1 MVKADGRKIA
11 EYGLAR
17 VAGGVPIW
25 PQGIEPTLPLFT
37 VVDGL
42 CNELENV
49 CPKPATPEQ
58 LSASPG
64 EFVPTLKTI
73 LEMYDT
79 IYLEDQAKG
88 SSTQL
93 PRLFSLCPLPSFRW
107 RFITLNAELLA
118 SFFPSI
124 QNPNCP
130 AEYAL
135 TFYQLFNFEQF
146 GFHRL
151 VRIFNIRKF

>member
-1 MVKADGRKIA
+1 MSRADGQKIA

-17 VAGGVPIW
+17 VTGGVPVW
-25 PQGIEPTLPLFT
+25 PQDVEPTLPLFT
-37 VVDGL
+37 IVDGL
-42 CNELENV
+42 CNDLENV

-73 LEMYDT
+73 LEMYDS
-79 IYLEDQAKG
+79 IYLENQAKG

-107 RFITLNAELLA
+107 RFITLNAALLA
-118 SFFPSI
+118 SFFPSLLK
-124 QNPNCP
+124 PTRP
-130 AEYAL
+130 ADYTAV
-135 TFYQLFNFEQF
+135 FYEILNFEQF
-146 GFHRL
+146 GFDT
-151 VRIFNIRKF
+151 

>member
-1 MVKADGRKIA
+1 MRSADMQRVA

-17 VAGGVPIW
+17 VAGGVPVW
-25 PQGIEPTLPLFT
+25 PQDIEPTLPLFT
-37 VVDGL
+37 IVDGL
-42 CNELENV
+42 CNDLENV
-49 CPKPATPEQ
+49 CPKPATPEE

-73 LEMYDT
+73 LEIYET
-79 IYLEDQAKG
+79 IHLENQAKS

-107 RFITLNAELLA
+107 RCITLNAELLA

-124 QNPNCP
+124 QKPDCP
-130 AEYAL
+130 AQYASV
-135 TFYQLFNFEQF
+135 FHQVFNFDQF
-146 GFHRL
+146 GFQR
-151 VRIFNIRKF
+151 